1 MTKIRAS
8 KTGKSLLILQD
19 NVMYQPSLMGFFTS
33 VSKQTKH
40 PPFHLFTAV
49 VIYDRKSSRKKFLS
63 YPRKK
68 TIYFLILH
76 VHSCS
81 LIIPHIILS
90 TSNFM
95 MSTFLR
101 NFHSKTQNN
110 KKKKHAK
117 KKSCQKKKIT
127 MWLNRN

>member
-1 MTKIRAS
+1 MTKNRAS

-49 VIYDRKSSRKKFLS
+49 VIYDRKSSRKKILS

-95 MSTFLR
+95 MSTFLS
-101 NFHSKTQNN
+101 NFHSRTPNN
-110 KKKKHAK
+110 QKKSTRKKSPAK
-117 KKSCQKKKIT
+117 KKRLLCG
-127 MWLNRN
+127 

>member
-49 VIYDRKSSRKKFLS
+49 VIYDRKSSRKKNFVLPTKKNYLLFNTSCPFMLS
-63 YPRKK
+63 YYSSYNSEY
-68 TIYFLILH
+68 IQLHDEYF
-76 VHSCS
+76 
-81 LIIPHIILS
+81 
-90 TSNFM
+90 FE
-95 MSTFLR
+95 
-101 NFHSKTQNN
+101 
-110 KKKKHAK
+110 
-117 KKSCQKKKIT
+117 
-127 MWLNRN
+127 